1 MNNQAY
7 DQKNSENYE
16 MNTLSINKAL
26 LEIEQDPKL
35 KTTIAQL
42 SKMTGIHRNTITN
55 RDWPIQKLKEIKEKR
70 KLKDEES
77 KNHMVVNEI
86 SLGEKLVLTQN
97 EVIYWFNQYQD
108 IKLSFENTNNQLK
121 KLKESN
127 NYYREM
133 YEKHKKQVV
142 LAELEINRLKELLD
156 TKGINPELLKH

>member
-7 DQKNSENYE
+7 DQKNSEDYE

-35 KTTIAQL
+35 KATIAQL

-55 RDWPIQKLKEIKEKR
+55 RDWPIQKLKEIKDKR

-97 EVIYWFNQYQD
+97 EVIYWFNQYK
-108 IKLSFENTNNQLK
+108 I
-121 KLKESN
+121 
-127 NYYREM
+127 
-133 YEKHKKQVV
+133 
-142 LAELEINRLKELLD
+142 
-156 TKGINPELLKH
+156 